1 MSELTSISNP
11 TAWLKELQTALNED
25 AKIASEEF
33 MQAQPVFYTIMDY
46 RLYIVPDGYG
56 DIIRYT
62 DSDDCSCDYSP
73 REAIESIVEDEIATI
88 HDIETSEEG
97 EDYGI
102 KFTTDGKLDPSVS
115 EVDCCWFLDESSCA
129 EHLTHHTLVKKAFIV
144 PDTLFL
150 TYAEAREHLRLN
162 HYHYTKDAH
171 TYAMTAWRSPQVSN
185 LLELLHSIDFDKST
199 IKLKLNAQSAE
210 ESL

>member
-1 MSELTSISNP
+1 M
-11 TAWLKELQTALNED
+11 
-25 AKIASEEF
+25 ASERF
-33 MQAQPVFYTIMDY
+33 IQKQPVFYVIRDY
-46 RLYIVPDGYG
+46 RLEIVPDGYG

-62 DSDDCSCDYSP
+62 DSDDHSCDYSP

-97 EDYGI
+97 EDFGI
-102 KFTTDGKLDPSVS
+102 KFTEDGELDPSVS
-115 EVDCCWFLDESSCA
+115 EDNCCWFLDTSEFA

-185 LLELLHSIDFDKST
+185 LLGLLHSIDFDESI
-199 IKLKLNAQSAE
+199 IKLKLDAQSTE
-210 ESL
+210 GKVVRP